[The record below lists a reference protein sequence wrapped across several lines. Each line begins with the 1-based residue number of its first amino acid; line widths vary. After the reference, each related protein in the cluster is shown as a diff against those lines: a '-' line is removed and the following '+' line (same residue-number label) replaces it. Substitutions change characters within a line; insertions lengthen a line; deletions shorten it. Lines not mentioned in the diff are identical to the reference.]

1 MIHSNNKKA
10 FVYATLNIY
19 GNKIK
24 NMRHEISN
32 YLDTHFIDCLV
43 LTEAHQDND
52 NYSLFKE
59 FNINSSF
66 HPETKRGIIILTKK
80 IIEIKNIDIVV
91 KGHIIGMKLRARNF
105 NFYMV
110 GVYNKTAC
118 FERRSKEILTML
130 YDYLSLNNGAL
141 ICLGDFNVNMLS
153 NTKSNLQNLIYKI
166 LKDKNLIDIGHIFGD
181 ASTWRGRG
189 NRAASFSRI
198 DLILT
203 NFTKKIFDFALI
215 PTTSDHDLVVFKYY
229 FDCPFEKNASIC
241 KDFILNNEKFINK
254 ALKVIADVIQEN
266 CTTLINSPPRN
277 KTVTFSDIRASEKKA
292 NFSILQYEELT
303 IFNLIIQKVKKLHD
317 EFDRQNKKYQSEQ
330 LNNIYKS
337 IAFYK
342 KHTNCNAICAKKC
355 PFPNTLDCLNE
366 KKNELKNYF
375 YEKKEKQNARIKFY
389 YMNKYGKISTK
400 MFNEIKPEKY
410 RKKITFIDSING
422 KIENDNEISRILT
435 NDLKSKV
442 SIEKSFTD
450 IKEFVLRKNVNLKCE
465 FIEELDFVKN
475 VEIKEVKEAL
485 KKMKSH
491 AAPGISGCNK
501 SFFNFLLL
509 VVPNIFC
516 KAIQIYIDKGAKAK
530 QFEWLKL
537 RKIIFFH
544 KNNKESFFAKDFR
557 PISLLETFYKI
568 VCKIIINRLDNYGD
582 RIFNAHQYGFVRN
595 RNPSSA
601 TRTLEIIGRHCEER
615 NINHQVVFL
624 DNSAAFDRLGIKP
637 ILDILIEMSI
647 PKKYVQWIESLVRGG
662 LAYTEVNA
670 VKSEKFEIFSP
681 SAQGSPLAATLY
693 AIAHNIMQVCYDN
706 LDCNWKLSIE
716 DIKIGQISFADDS
729 AIATKITKKEDL
741 IDIFDFFKQFE
752 QLIGIKLNTEKTEIL
767 AFGSNTEQ
775 INNWINELKCGKMK
789 NSVKHLGITIC
800 NKAEETVDK
809 TCKDITDRMHTSLEF
824 FVKTKVDLFKR
835 KTLIEMAFHSKFNHF
850 FQSCSLPECT
860 LKKIWHNIINAMR
873 ANKLPITARAGRPL
887 ISKSRIPAN
896 YNVGGLQMTDTLQK
910 YKSISIE
917 ANFKILYNSLTNK
930 NDFIS
935 LYIRK
940 KLKNNF
946 AKEGSKGLQNLACKL
961 PNTLLFLKDAL
972 IFLSKLIEKLE
983 KDQLFWSA
991 SSLRS
996 SIHNVLWF
1004 RFNNNQLKVLDEL
1017 NLTCIGQLYLNS
1029 DILKQRY
1036 GTLFDTQI
1044 DYLIN
1049 NISKPYNCNRISTA
1063 SHVIIV
1069 LNTYKEEKRFRPKII
1084 LKKEYKKRYEHM
1096 YKNAPSLKTRI
1107 RDQLFIIDEKSLKEA
1122 YSKSLKMPLS
1132 TIYRS
1137 FNFQILNRTLFTAE
1151 KAFKCRINDNDKC
1164 IKCND
1169 KEDTSHLLIDC
1180 DNYAY
1185 IIWTELNSCVKIIST
1200 NAKESISWKNIIFHK
1215 TIKGIEK
1222 EDMQQLLIL
1231 IQILKF
1237 SIYSKRKEIFR
1248 FSEIRIR
1255 AHLISSANSTI
1266 NLLER
1271 TCKKFCY
1278 IIKLRNILENR
1289 LTTNVQINY

>member
-1 MIHSNNKKA
+1 
-10 FVYATLNIY
+10 
-19 GNKIK
+19 
-24 NMRHEISN
+24 
-32 YLDTHFIDCLV
+32 
-43 LTEAHQDND
+43 
-52 NYSLFKE
+52 
-59 FNINSSF
+59 
-66 HPETKRGIIILTKK
+66 
-80 IIEIKNIDIVV
+80 
-91 KGHIIGMKLRARNF
+91 
-105 NFYMV
+105 
-110 GVYNKTAC
+110 
-118 FERRSKEILTML
+118 
-130 YDYLSLNNGAL
+130 
-141 ICLGDFNVNMLS
+141 
-153 NTKSNLQNLIYKI
+153 
-166 LKDKNLIDIGHIFGD
+166 
-181 ASTWRGRG
+181 
-189 NRAASFSRI
+189 
-198 DLILT
+198 
-203 NFTKKIFDFALI
+203 
-215 PTTSDHDLVVFKYY
+215 
-229 FDCPFEKNASIC
+229 
-241 KDFILNNEKFINK
+241 
-254 ALKVIADVIQEN
+254 
-266 CTTLINSPPRN
+266 
-277 KTVTFSDIRASEKKA
+277 
-292 NFSILQYEELT
+292 
-303 IFNLIIQKVKKLHD
+303 
-317 EFDRQNKKYQSEQ
+317 
-330 LNNIYKS
+330 
-337 IAFYK
+337 
-342 KHTNCNAICAKKC
+342 
-355 PFPNTLDCLNE
+355 
-366 KKNELKNYF
+366 
-375 YEKKEKQNARIKFY
+375 
-389 YMNKYGKISTK
+389 
-400 MFNEIKPEKY
+400 
-410 RKKITFIDSING
+410 
-422 KIENDNEISRILT
+422 
-435 NDLKSKV
+435 
-442 SIEKSFTD
+442 
-450 IKEFVLRKNVNLKCE
+450 
-465 FIEELDFVKN
+465 
-475 VEIKEVKEAL
+475 
-485 KKMKSH
+485 
-491 AAPGISGCNK
+491 
-501 SFFNFLLL
+501 
-509 VVPNIFC
+509 
-516 KAIQIYIDKGAKAK
+516 
-530 QFEWLKL
+530 
-537 RKIIFFH
+537 
-544 KNNKESFFAKDFR
+544 
-557 PISLLETFYKI
+557 
-568 VCKIIINRLDNYGD
+568 
-582 RIFNAHQYGFVRN
+582 
-595 RNPSSA
+595 
-601 TRTLEIIGRHCEER
+601 
-615 NINHQVVFL
+615 
-624 DNSAAFDRLGIKP
+624 
-637 ILDILIEMSI
+637 
-647 PKKYVQWIESLVRGG
+647 
-662 LAYTEVNA
+662 
-670 VKSEKFEIFSP
+670 
-681 SAQGSPLAATLY
+681 
-693 AIAHNIMQVCYDN
+693 
-706 LDCNWKLSIE
+706 
-716 DIKIGQISFADDS
+716 
-729 AIATKITKKEDL
+729 
-741 IDIFDFFKQFE
+741 
-752 QLIGIKLNTEKTEIL
+752 
-767 AFGSNTEQ
+767 
-775 INNWINELKCGKMK
+775 
-789 NSVKHLGITIC
+789 
-800 NKAEETVDK
+800 
-809 TCKDITDRMHTSLEF
+809 
-824 FVKTKVDLFKR
+824 
-835 KTLIEMAFHSKFNHF
+835 
-850 FQSCSLPECT
+850 
-860 LKKIWHNIINAMR
+860 MR

-1063 SHVIIV
+1063 THVILV